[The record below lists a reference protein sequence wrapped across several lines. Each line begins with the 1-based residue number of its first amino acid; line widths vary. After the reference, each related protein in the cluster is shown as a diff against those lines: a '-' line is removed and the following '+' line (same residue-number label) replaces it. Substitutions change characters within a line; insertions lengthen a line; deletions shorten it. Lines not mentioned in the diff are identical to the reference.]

1 MTIGDT
7 HQEKNIRILPNTNKK
22 KEDNMITHTSL
33 LNTISTIFVLNH

>member
-7 HQEKNIRILPNTNKK
+7 HQEIHTHIAKYKQK